1 MKQNDEAKC
10 GTICPFVRARSSET
24 ANWGAS
30 SGARRIWAG
39 VHLLVDCLPPGKQNT
54 TNTPLHINNNNNNNN
69 NNALA

>member
-1 MKQNDEAKC
+1 MKQNEEAKC

-30 SGARRIWAG
+30 SGAHRIWAG

-54 TNTPLHINNNNNNNN
+54 TNTLLHNYNNT
-69 NNALA
+69 LA